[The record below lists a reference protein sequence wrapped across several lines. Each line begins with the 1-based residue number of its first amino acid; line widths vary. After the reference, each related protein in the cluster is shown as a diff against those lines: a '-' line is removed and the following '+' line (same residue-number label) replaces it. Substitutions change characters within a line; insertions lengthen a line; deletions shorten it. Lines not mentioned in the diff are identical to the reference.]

1 MDGKR
6 LRVLSSLLVLGSW
19 SWSLSFFIFP
29 RGRRWRGEGGGDVS
43 KNDENDTEA
52 GVSERQPAA
61 FLLSSFS
68 RSSSRLGLPGM

>member
-52 GVSERQPAA
+52 GVSERDNQLLFF
-61 FLLSSFS
+61 FLASLG
-68 RSSSRLGLPGM
+68 RLVV